1 MENTKIIQKKAGI
14 RKQEAKRA
22 EMAARI
28 KTDGKVFGKTR
39 SDLEDL
45 AFLKRPQGKP
55 SGRSKCLSRRESEG
69 DVR

>member
-1 MENTKIIQKKAGI
+1 MVIEYNKKNKKKCQI
-14 RKQEAKRA
+14 RYGEASKSV
-22 EMAARI
+22 I
-28 KTDGKVFGKTR
+28 VKTDGIVFGKIR

-45 AFLKRPQGKP
+45 AFLRCPQGKP